1 MPRKNS
7 PEAIDAHRAAK
18 RALHA
23 NQRAEIA
30 AGVTEETDTF
40 VALNDRVLET
50 EQHVSWW
57 RR

>member
-1 MPRKNS
+1 MHRKNT
-7 PEAIDAHRAAK
+7 PEAIAAHREAK
-18 RALHA
+18 RALRA

-30 AGVTEETDTF
+30 AGITKETDTF
-40 VALNDRVLET
+40 VELNDRVLET